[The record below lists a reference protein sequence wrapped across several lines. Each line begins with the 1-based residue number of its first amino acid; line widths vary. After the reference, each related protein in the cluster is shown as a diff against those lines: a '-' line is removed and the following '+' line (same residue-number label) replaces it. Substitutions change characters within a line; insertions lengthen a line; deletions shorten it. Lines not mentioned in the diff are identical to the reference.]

1 MYSFGA
7 EVTVE
12 WPYQQLRDRI
22 QSAVDLALAN
32 VPIMESIESEP
43 VEV

>member
-7 EVTVE
+7 EVTTE